1 MDVTQQVKMYD
12 TARLAVASTSGSRS
26 AASGKVS
33 LELSLLALC
42 MHGGVGIFFAHDEGN
57 GADRSILLLCVRAQL
72 GVGARQ
78 GVVLLRARLGVGAG
92 LGVALLRARLGVGAG
107 LGGLRVIHMHV
118 LIATSSSAFLVDDV
132 KHLPVHVAVRRLS
145 RFSHTSE

>member
-57 GADRSILLLCVRAQL
+57 GADPTVTDTTIERA
-72 GVGARQ
+72 GA
-78 GVVLLRARLGVGAG
+78 V
-92 LGVALLRARLGVGAG
+92 
-107 LGGLRVIHMHV
+107 M
-118 LIATSSSAFLVDDV
+118 LIASDIIRNTC
-132 KHLPVHVAVRRLS
+132 VHPNPRCNL
-145 RFSHTSE
+145 TL